1 MAGRPD
7 RAAVGF
13 LPDSVRHLTGTVSRS
28 VPSATAACIGS
39 SPVGKMYRGIGTADR
54 PVPHTVLHPVAVPVR
69 KLRVIQ
75 CCVYGSDVQG
85 VSVSFPCRQ
94 ATHRFAGFRRFGYI
108 FRIRWQDV
116 PVDEAARVPYG
127 EGVACGRSRRIAGSA
142 EQEDCRKFRQH
153 PSGAFFRRDNSCSN
167 RDRSYRRGGRR
178 GCRIRRKERGCG
190 S

>member
-1 MAGRPD
+1 MSGSLRERCPVLFFQRRRPVS
-7 RAAVGF
+7 AAV
-13 LPDSVRHLTGTVSRS
+13 LSERCTVASDCE
-28 VPSATAACIGS
+28 PSGS
-39 SPVGKMYRGIGTADR
+39 ARKVASF
-54 PVPHTVLHPVAVPVR
+54 AVPVR
-69 KLRVIQ
+69 KLRGVR
-75 CCVYGSDVQG
+75 CFACAVRKRRV

-127 EGVACGRSRRIAGSA
+127 EGVACGRSRRITGSA
-142 EQEDCRKFRQH
+142 EREDCRKFRQH

-178 GCRIRRKERGCG
+178 GCRIRRTERGCG